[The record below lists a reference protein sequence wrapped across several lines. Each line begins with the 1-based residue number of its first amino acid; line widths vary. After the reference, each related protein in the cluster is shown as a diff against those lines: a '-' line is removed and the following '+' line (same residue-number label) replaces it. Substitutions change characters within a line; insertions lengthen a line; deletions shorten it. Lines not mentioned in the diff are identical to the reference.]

1 MNRRRTVAALLALS
15 VPRLGFSQPARRI
28 PRVGVLFVASM
39 ASTSAIVE
47 GLRSSMR
54 SLGYVEG
61 RTIELDFRSADGRV
75 ERLPELARQLVAR
88 KVDVILTGG
97 GNASTLAARSATT
110 TIPIVMAGGID
121 AVEAGLIAS
130 LARPGGN
137 VTGLTVPSDLGKK
150 QLELLRELIPSLA
163 RVAIL
168 TRPDPAAAARRAQA
182 KAMLLEFFRLTI
194 EFIEVRDPE
203 DLAQA
208 FAAVRASRPNALV
221 VAPDP
226 MFFQLREP
234 ILEFTRAARLPAMY
248 PLRNFVEAGGLIS
261 YSLSTVEVARNLAR
275 YLDKI
280 LKGAK
285 PADLPVEE
293 PREFELL
300 INLKTATALGISI
313 PQSLLVRANEV
324 IQ

>member
-1 MNRRRTVAALLALS
+1 MNRRSTLTALLALGA
-15 VPRLGFSQPARRI
+15 PRLGYGQSARRI

-39 ASTSAIVE
+39 ASSSAIFE

-54 SLGYVEG
+54 GLGYVEG

-88 KVDVILTGG
+88 NVDVILTGG

-137 VTGLTVPSDLGKK
+137 VTGLTVPSDLGLK
-150 QLELLRELIPSLA
+150 QLELLRELVPALA

-168 TRPDPAAAARRAQA
+168 TRPDLTAAARRAQG

-194 EFIEVRDPE
+194 DFVEVRDPE

-208 FAAVRASRPNALV
+208 FAAVRNTRQDALL

-226 MFFQLREP
+226 LFFQMRDP
-234 ILEFTRAARLPAMY
+234 ILEFARTARLPAMY
-248 PLRNFVEAGGLIS
+248 PLRDFVEAGGLIS
-261 YSLSTVEVARNLAR
+261 YSLSTAEVARNLAR
-275 YLDKI
+275 YLDRI

-293 PREFELL
+293 PREFELV
-300 INLKTATALGISI
+300 INLETAAALGISV